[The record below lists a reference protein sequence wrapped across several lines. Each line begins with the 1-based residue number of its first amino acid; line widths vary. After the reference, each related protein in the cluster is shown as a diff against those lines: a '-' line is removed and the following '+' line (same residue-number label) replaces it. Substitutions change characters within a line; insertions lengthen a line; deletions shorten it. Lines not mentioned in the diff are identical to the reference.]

1 MAKLQ
6 TLASRAEAA
15 SAMAEA
21 EIALQSLKT
30 AAAPQAVPETG
41 QATQMLQQS
50 TAEFN
55 KRNYGGAL
63 KLAHQAKSGDRKS
76 TRLNSSHPVISYAVF
91 CLEKKKK
98 NYILHTYSQ

>member
-41 QATQMLQQS
+41 QATQLLQQS

-55 KRNYGGAL
+55 KRNYGGA
-63 KLAHQAKSGDRKS
+63 
-76 TRLNSSHPVISYAVF
+76 PVPPHHGERGGGARPGGGGGGGPGGPRPGGGAFAVPPP
-91 CLEKKKK
+91 L
-98 NYILHTYSQ
+98 LTA

>member
-30 AAAPQAVPETG
+30 AAAPQLAPEIG
-41 QATQMLQQS
+41 QAAPLLQQS
-50 TAEFN
+50 TAEFD

-63 KLAHQAKSGDRKS
+63 YLANHAKNGGGGSRGRLASGVGRAPPARREVLAAPA
-76 TRLNSSHPVISYAVF
+76 RLP
-91 CLEKKKK
+91 
-98 NYILHTYSQ
+98 